1 MRNYTGAA
9 SAAALDPNDW
19 RLGRSRISW
28 GAVLAG
34 AVVAVATSLLLSLL
48 GAAIGAGSIHPLN
61 TTSTDLAN
69 YGIGAGIWQIVNLIL
84 SMALGGYVAARLSGT
99 HSHQDGELHGLT
111 MWAVAVL
118 LGSVLFAQAIGG
130 LAGIVGQGVSSVMNR
145 AVGGGDT
152 TLGIAPREVNTQAMT
167 DRLRQSLGSGDDL
180 TAMSREQIGAEITAL
195 VHSSLSGDLPE
206 SNRNRLVDLVAAQY
220 GVTKDEAARRVI
232 RMENEA
238 KSNLAQVEQKARTAA
253 DTFAHGAATAARALF
268 TALTLGLL
276 SALVGAWIGTRD
288 KRVLH
293 HAAEA
298 GHDVHVPAYP
308 THTPAYAPQSF
319 YGAVEPTSVSV
330 YDDGGHRITQYL
342 SGVSFPVDKQ
352 DLLRLARSGNAGAGL
367 LHSIEGMAE
376 GRYANASEVLK
387 ALGMAHAP

>member
-1 MRNYTGAA
+1 MRNNTGVG
-9 SAAALDPNDW
+9 SGNNW

-34 AVVAVATSLLLSLL
+34 AVVAVATTLLLSLL

-69 YGIGAGIWQIVNLIL
+69 YGTGAGIWQIINLIL

-99 HSHQDGELHGLT
+99 HSHQDGELHGMT

-118 LGSVLFAQAIGG
+118 LGSVLFAHALGG
-130 LAGIVGQGVSSVMNR
+130 VAGIVGQGVGSVMSR
-145 AVGGGDT
+145 ALGGSEAAS
-152 TLGIAPREVNTQAMT
+152 GIVPREVNLQALT
-167 DRLRQSLGSGDDL
+167 DRLRQTLASGDDL
-180 TAMSREQIGAEITAL
+180 TAMTRDQIGAEI
-195 VHSSLSGDLPE
+195 SSLIHGSLLGDL
-206 SNRNRLVDLVAAQY
+206 SDSDRNRLVGLVAAQS
-220 GVTKDEAARRVI
+220 GITRDEAGRRVQRI
-232 RMENEA
+232 ENDA
-238 KSNLAQVEQKARTAA
+238 RANLAQAEQRARAAA
-253 DTFAHGAATAARALF
+253 DSLAHGAATAARALF

-276 SALVGAWIGTRD
+276 SSLIGAWLGTRD

-293 HAAEA
+293 PALET
-298 GHDVHVPAYP
+298 GHDVHAPAYT
-308 THTPAYAPQSF
+308 THTPAYTPQTVS
-319 YGAVEPTSVSV
+319 GMAEPIGVSV
-330 YDDGGHRITQYL
+330 YDDAGHRISQYL
-342 SGVSFPVDKQ
+342 RGVSFPVDKQ
-352 DLLRLARSGNAGAGL
+352 DLLRMARASNAGAGL

>member
-1 MRNYTGAA
+1 MRNTTGVATG
-9 SAAALDPNDW
+9 NNW

-34 AVVAVATSLLLSLL
+34 AVVAVATTLLLSLL

-69 YGIGAGIWQIVNLIL
+69 YGTGAGIWQIINLIL

-99 HSHQDGELHGLT
+99 HSHQDGELHGMT

-118 LGSVLFAQAIGG
+118 LGSVLFAHALGG
-130 LAGIVGQGVSSVMNR
+130 VAGIVGQGVGSVMSR
-145 AVGGGDT
+145 ALGGSEAAS
-152 TLGIAPREVNTQAMT
+152 GIVPREVNLQALT
-167 DRLRQSLGSGDDL
+167 DRLRQTLASGDDL
-180 TAMSREQIGAEITAL
+180 TAMSRDQIGAEITAL
-195 VHSSLSGDLPE
+195 VHSSLLGDL
-206 SNRNRLVDLVAAQY
+206 SDSDRNRLIALVAAQS
-220 GVTKDEAARRVI
+220 GISRDEAGRRVQRI
-232 RMENEA
+232 ENDA
-238 KSNLAQVEQKARTAA
+238 KANLAQAEQRARAAA
-253 DTFAHGAATAARALF
+253 DSLAHGAATAARALF

-276 SALVGAWIGTRD
+276 SALIGAWIGTRD

-293 HAAEA
+293 PAVEP
-298 GHDVHVPAYP
+298 GHDVHAPAY
-308 THTPAYAPQSF
+308 TTRTPAYAPQTVS
-319 YGAVEPTSVSV
+319 GVAESIGVSV

-342 SGVSFPVDKQ
+342 RGVSFPVDKQ
-352 DLLRLARSGNAGAGL
+352 DLLRLARASNAGAGL

-376 GRYANASEVLK
+376 GRYANAGEVLK